1 MTNIYVGNLP
11 YNTTQADLEKAF
23 GAYGAVSRATI
34 IIDRETG
41 KARGFG
47 FVEME
52 NDPEAD
58 AAIEWYGEV
67 DPALG
72 LEVLF
77 LALAHHHSRPGYWRN
92 RLMDS

>member
-1 MTNIYVGNLP
+1 MMHYRIHP
-11 YNTTQADLEKAF
+11 EAEQ
-23 GAYGAVSRATI
+23 
-34 IIDRETG
+34 
-41 KARGFG
+41 
-47 FVEME
+47 
-52 NDPEAD
+52 EAD